1 MKLLEFTTQIS
12 ATPEKVWNVLFTQD
26 SYGKWSSA
34 MNSGTYFEGNWEEG
48 SILKFLDQ
56 KNNGMYNLVEIN
68 KENQLLRMKH
78 IGWIMDGELSP
89 QGWEDSTVTY
99 ILEPNDNGTLLKAEV
114 NSLDE
119 FIEFFNTKYPQNF
132 ELIKNISYNNFLF
145 VFNCINKINNH

>member
-12 ATPEKVWNVLFTQD
+12 AAPEKVWNVLFTQD
-26 SYGKWSSA
+26 SYGNWSSA

-48 SILKFLDQ
+48 SIMKFLDQ

-78 IGWIMDGELSP
+78 LGWIIDGELSP

-99 ILEPNDNGTLLKAEV
+99 ILEPDDNGTLLKVEV

-119 FIEFFNTKYPQNF
+119 FVEFFNTKYPQNL
-132 ELIKNISYNNFLF
+132 ELIKNLSESE
-145 VFNCINKINNH
+145 

>member
-26 SYGKWSSA
+26 SYGKCSSA
-34 MNSGTYFEGNWEEG
+34 MNPGTYFEGNWEEV
-48 SILKFLDQ
+48 SIMKFLDQ

-78 IGWIMDGELSP
+78 LGWIMDGELSP

-99 ILEPNDNGTLLKAEV
+99 ILEPNENGTLLKAEV

-119 FIEFFNTKYPQNF
+119 FVEFFNTKYPQNLQ
-132 ELIKNISYNNFLF
+132 LIKNLSE
-145 VFNCINKINNH
+145 

>member
-12 ATPEKVWNVLFTQD
+12 APPEKVWNVLFTQD
-26 SYGKWSSA
+26 YYGKWSFA
-34 MNSGTYFEGNWEEG
+34 MNPGTYFEGNWEEV
-48 SILKFLDQ
+48 SIMKFLDQ

-78 IGWIMDGELSP
+78 IGWIIDGELSP

-99 ILEPNDNGTLLKAEV
+99 ILEPDDNGTLLKVEV

-119 FIEFFNTKYPQNF
+119 FVEFFNTKYPQNL
-132 ELIKNISYNNFLF
+132 ELIKNLSESE
-145 VFNCINKINNH
+145 

>member
-34 MNSGTYFEGNWEEG
+34 MNSETYFEGNWEEG
-48 SILKFLDQ
+48 SIMKFLDQ

-132 ELIKNISYNNFLF
+132 ELIKNLSESE
-145 VFNCINKINNH
+145 

>member
-132 ELIKNISYNNFLF
+132 ELIKNISESE
-145 VFNCINKINNH
+145 